1 MSNFPLYDELYSIT
15 DNASQHLNW
24 ATSSSKI
31 SSISEKNMEIIYAL
45 IYTHYLKENKTIS
58 DKKRFIP
65 YKGKLMDS
73 NRGALFNIADIPLR
87 LQIIISAY
95 LDLI

>member
-15 DNASQHLNW
+15 DKTTQHLNW
-24 ATSSSKI
+24 STSSSKI
-31 SSISEKNMEIIYAL
+31 SSLSEKNMEIIYAL
-45 IYTHYLKENKTIS
+45 IYTHFLKENKAIP

-73 NRGALFNIADIPLR
+73 NRGALFNISDIPLR

-95 LDLI
+95 LEFI